1 MLRIEAVAHDTAEL
15 HGGRGLE
22 RFPRMVTELRSIL
35 ERFTKALSCIDQCFI
50 SDETLEKLPAPAQIG
65 KTKVGGI
72 DFNKAHMLHVT
83 QAVLALSA
91 WPGGFPAFQLAA
103 QVRDCGEADYQSR
116 QAAYDLKKLRGKEM
130 VQRVSNT
137 RKYEPTCTGLK
148 AMTALLVLREKVIK
162 PLLAASIETHPA
174 RGAQHPSNLDRHYET
189 IRVGM
194 QDVFRELGFAA

>member
-1 MLRIEAVAHDTAEL
+1 MR
-15 HGGRGLE
+15 
-22 RFPRMVTELRSIL
+22 
-35 ERFTKALSCIDQCFI
+35 Q
-50 SDETLEKLPAPAQIG
+50 
-65 KTKVGGI
+65 
-72 DFNKAHMLHVT
+72 VT

-91 WPGGFPAFQLAA
+91 WPGGFPASQLAA

-116 QAAYDLKKLRGKEM
+116 PAAYDLKKLRGKEM

-137 RKYEPTCTGLK
+137 RKYEPTSTGLK

-162 PLLAASIETHPA
+162 PLLAASIETQPA

-194 QDVFRELGFAA
+194 QGVFRELGLAA

>member
-1 MLRIEAVAHDTAEL
+1 
-15 HGGRGLE
+15 
-22 RFPRMVTELRSIL
+22 MVTELRSIL
-35 ERFTKALSCIDQCFI
+35 ERFTKALSSIDPCWI
-50 SDETLEKLPAPAQIG
+50 SEATLEQLPEPSQIG

-72 DFNKAHMLHVT
+72 DFNQARMRQVT

-91 WPGGFPAFQLAA
+91 WPGGFTTSQLAA

-116 QAAYDLKKLRGKEM
+116 PAAYDLKKLRGKEM
-130 VQRVSNT
+130 VRRISNT

-148 AMTALLVLREKVIK
+148 AMTVLLVLREKVIK
-162 PLLAASIETHPA
+162 PLLAASIETQPA

-194 QDVFRELGFAA
+194 QGVFRELGLAA